1 MSRHFLKLIP
11 SERAT
16 AFRWIDR
23 AIARGQEGERP
34 KPWLMTLK
42 EPTRTDEQNAAM
54 WSLLAQVT
62 KQRPV
67 HNGVK
72 MDADLWK
79 AVFMQAWGSEVV
91 FLPTLDADGMF
102 PAGHRSSQL
111 TVPEFTELIE
121 FILAWMAK
129 EGLTIK
135 HFDDRPNEP

>member
-11 SERAT
+11 SERTT

-23 AIARGQEGERP
+23 AIARGQEKGR
-34 KPWLMTLK
+34 PWLLTLK
-42 EPTRTDEQNAAM
+42 EPKRTDEQNAAL

-72 MDADLWK
+72 MTDELWK
-79 AVFMQAWGSEVV
+79 AVFMQAWGAEIV
-91 FLPTLDADGMF
+91 FLPNLDGNGMF

-111 TVPEFTELIE
+111 AVEEFSLLIE
-121 FILAWMAK
+121 FIIAWMAQ

-135 HFDDRPNEP
+135 HFDDRP